1 MQIVALLPKLM
12 FTYYLSDILH
22 IIIFTPYV
30 QIYIN
35 FMPFFPGIQEHDLK
49 LQHLLHCV
57 TGCYSLPPLGLPDS
71 IKIKFLHGCHNE
83 SRCRPTVSTCQL
95 FIWLPVHAATF
106 QEMKELIVSA
116 LLEGFGFGN
125 I

>member
-1 MQIVALLPKLM
+1 MQNVAILPKLM
-12 FTYYLSDILH
+12 CTNYLSDILH

-35 FMPFFPGIQEHDLK
+35 FMHFFSGIQEQNLR
-49 LQHLLHCV
+49 LQHLLRFV

-83 SRCRPTVSTCQL
+83 CKCRPIVSTCQL
-95 FIWLPVHAATF
+95 FIRLPVHAATF
-106 QEMKELIVSA
+106 QEMKELMVSA